1 MSRLL
6 VSSLACLLS
15 LMGGTALASGGGG
28 EGGGG
33 KPMAVIDSSTG
44 VHGMV
49 LKPADIISDPVTG
62 VRLNITQFSYPGVP
76 ERAACRT
83 VIRLE
88 NDSSHKVAFYT
99 LVRTFDTAQAAL
111 GTWMTP
117 SGELS
122 PGQSGE
128 RLYSC
133 KLARYMVLDRGSAGG
148 WPNSCQVD
156 GEERSPCPIQLI
168 LDVNIDFLPSDGKA
182 EGGKAPA
189 KH

>member
-1 MSRLL
+1 MPRLL
-6 VSSLACLLS
+6 APCLVCLIALS
-15 LMGGTALASGGGG
+15 GPALAAGDGGGDA
-28 EGGGG
+28 
-33 KPMAVIDSSTG
+33 KNATTIDSSVG
-44 VHGMV
+44 VRGMV
-49 LKPADIISDPVTG
+49 MKPAETITEPVTG

-83 VIRLE
+83 VIRVE
-88 NDSSHKVAFYT
+88 NDSPHKVGFYT
-99 LVRTFDTAQAAL
+99 LVRTFDTTKQAL

-117 SGELS
+117 SGELA

-168 LDVNIDFLPSDGKA
+168 LDVNIDFLPADPKA
-182 EGGKAPA
+182 DGGKAPPP

>member
-1 MSRLL
+1 MARLL
-6 VSSLACLLS
+6 VPSLLCLLS
-15 LMGGTALASGGGG
+15 LGGTALAAGGGDSA
-28 EGGGG
+28 G
-33 KPMAVIDSSTG
+33 KSATTIDSSVG
-44 VHGMV
+44 VRGMV
-49 LKPADIISDPVTG
+49 LKPAEAITEPVTG

-76 ERAACRT
+76 ERAACRM
-83 VIRLE
+83 VIRAE
-88 NDSSHKVAFYT
+88 NDSAHKVAFYT
-99 LVRTFDTAQAAL
+99 LVRTFDTTKSAL

-117 SGELS
+117 SGELA

-148 WPNSCQVD
+148 WPNICHVD
-156 GEERSPCPIQLI
+156 GEERSPCPIQLT
-168 LDVNIDFLPSDGKA
+168 LDVNIDFLPADAKT

>member
-1 MSRLL
+1 MPRLL
-6 VSSLACLLS
+6 VPCLICLMALS
-15 LMGGTALASGGGG
+15 GPALAAGGGG
-28 EGGGG
+28 GDA
-33 KPMAVIDSSTG
+33 KTSATIDSSVG
-44 VHGMV
+44 IRGMV
-49 LKPADIISDPVTG
+49 LKPAEVINQPVTG

-83 VIRLE
+83 VIRVE
-88 NDSSHKVAFYT
+88 NDSPHKVGFYT
-99 LVRTFDTAQAAL
+99 LVRTFDTAKAAL

-117 SGELS
+117 SGELA

-133 KLARYMVLDRGSAGG
+133 KLARYMVLDRGSAEG
-148 WPNSCQVD
+148 WPNSCLVD

-168 LDVNIDFLPSDGKA
+168 LDVNIDFLPADPKGETDKA
-182 EGGKAPA
+182 AAP